1 MYLYLY
7 VFQITYF
14 KLKFE
19 VREVNFIIQTHQQTK
34 YDIAKFQKW
43 LWLYYLV
50 IFKKLKNVRVN
61 ETLIVKIEKDVNA
74 IDTNRK
80 GRKQWALVF
89 LFRHQ
94 TEKETKK
101 QHTSTH
107 KWKNNVQTFEQT
119 NKLFKHKNKWTSKQ
133 ILHKH
138 TYEERTNEQMI
149 IRLLQKKLIE
159 LQTLMIQMTSV
170 ILGFQLIE
178 KSSWNKIFY
187 LVKNIISCITYIFLI
202 R

>member
-89 LFRHQ
+89 CSGI
-94 TEKETKK
+94 KPKKK
-101 QHTSTH
+101 QRNNTH
-107 KWKNNVQTFEQT
+107 QHINEKTMYKHL
-119 NKLFKHKNKWTSKQ
+119 NKRINYLNT
-133 ILHKH
+133 
-138 TYEERTNEQMI
+138 RTNERANKYYTNTHMRKEQMN
-149 IRLLQKKLIE
+149 KW
-159 LQTLMIQMTSV
+159 
-170 ILGFQLIE
+170 
-178 KSSWNKIFY
+178 SSDCSKRN
-187 LVKNIISCITYIFLI
+187 
-202 R
+202 